1 MKKLRTI
8 DLYLIPLFFVG
19 LTTVILRSV
28 ALLTCFNS
36 LTLHVDDKIIITIS
50 SVMILL
56 SVIGFASY
64 LFLGEKEKDFIVR
77 TDNARNY
84 LPAGILSIALLS
96 GCNKQLMDLTYS
108 YEYAII
114 GLPNGE
120 VVEGK
125 VTSWTDYEDG
135 DQLQVKID
143 GKTYLVHSS
152 NVVLISK

>member
-1 MKKLRTI
+1 MRKL
-8 DLYLIPLFFVG
+8 
-19 LTTVILRSV
+19 TVWILV
-28 ALLTCFNS
+28 FTALLT
-36 LTLHVDDKIIITIS
+36 
-50 SVMILL
+50 
-56 SVIGFASY
+56 
-64 LFLGEKEKDFIVR
+64 
-77 TDNARNY
+77 
-84 LPAGILSIALLS
+84 LS
-96 GCNKQLMDLTYS
+96 GCNKQMVDLTYS

-125 VTSWTDYEDG
+125 VSSWTDYEDG